1 MNRLAAFLLTLS
13 RQLFWIIAFG
23 LILAAFYVSLGRQL
37 VPLVAEYRAEVQEKA
52 QAALGMPITLGR
64 LEGRWE
70 GFAPRLLAH
79 DVLLG
84 EGDSAMRLDRI
95 AIVPDLAG
103 SLWARAWRLN
113 RLELSGV
120 QLSVAEDAEGK
131 WRVEGLPTRTE
142 QKPPE
147 PQKMLESLQRVRGLV
162 VRNSQI
168 TLEPFGESPLT
179 LSYTDLSLRVDG
191 ERLRLDGRSILPD
204 GQPLALNIQGGCSR
218 NAGSTPRRRFTSAC
232 HKATGPPGCHA
243 G

>member
-1 MNRLAAFLLTLS
+1 MNRLAAFLVTLS
-13 RQLFWIIAFG
+13 RQLFWVIAFG
-23 LILAAFYVSLGRQL
+23 LILAALYVSLGRQL
-37 VPLVAEYRAEVQEKA
+37 VPVIAEYRAEVQEKA
-52 QAALGMPITLGR
+52 QAALGMPIALGR

-95 AIVPDLAG
+95 AIVPDLAA
-103 SLWARAWRLN
+103 SLWARAWRLS
-113 RLELSGV
+113 RLEFSGV

-147 PQKMLESLQRVRGLV
+147 PQKILESLQRVRGLA

-168 TLEPFGESPLT
+168 TLEPFG
-179 LSYTDLSLRVDG
+179 
-191 ERLRLDGRSILPD
+191 
-204 GQPLALNIQGGCSR
+204 
-218 NAGSTPRRRFTSAC
+218 
-232 HKATGPPGCHA
+232 
-243 G
+243 